1 MSVFSIAR
9 LHSAGLHLALQ
20 DSLAMSISMSP
31 ALINLAWSHLQQA
44 KQLDPE
50 FGMDGGDEDGWEDAL
65 GYLDACGPGVHLQI
79 GRLSSDKRSNSLRSI
94 GSGGMGVLFDDSL
107 RDKVGYHP
115 CLPVLTS
122 MLVWQSAHSRN

>member
-1 MSVFSIAR
+1 
-9 LHSAGLHLALQ
+9 
-20 DSLAMSISMSP
+20 MSISMSP
-31 ALINLAWSHLQQA
+31 ALVNLVWSLLKQA

-107 RDKVGYHP
+107 RDKVDHRP
-115 CLPVLTS
+115 CPPVLMS
-122 MLVWQSAHSRN
+122 ILVWQPAHCRN